1 MNPRTGKVIAEKV
14 TRYLDEKNRSRD
26 TLIEKLRLKNSTLKV
41 QKKKLDLQLKQ
52 KEEMGEVLHK
62 VDFDQLEIENKQY
75 LEKIDQRN
83 TDLLALKLMST
94 RTNGVLIKYKK
105 KLHTLTKESERLK
118 SEIGSRN
125 DLLSRIDSETEV
137 VEEERAKAEKINR
150 KLRQQLADFR
160 VPEVME
166 YVTEKADL
174 YELQKKVKSWERKVE
189 IAEMSLKTHRKTW
202 NQMQMGSQMENQWRM
217 MEAAM

>member
-1 MNPRTGKVIAEKV
+1 MIQCFAIFSWAL
-14 TRYLDEKNRSRD
+14 Y
-26 TLIEKLRLKNSTLKV
+26 I
-41 QKKKLDLQLKQ
+41 LQ
-52 KEEMGEVLHK
+52 
-62 VDFDQLEIENKQY
+62 
-75 LEKIDQRN
+75 
-83 TDLLALKLMST
+83 
-94 RTNGVLIKYKK
+94 
-105 KLHTLTKESERLK
+105 
-118 SEIGSRN
+118 
-125 DLLSRIDSETEV
+125 
-137 VEEERAKAEKINR
+137 ERAKAEKINR

-189 IAEMSLKTHRKTW
+189 IAEVKCLSNKNDKWQDTNMMYNVLTCTATGFLLNGYNSCVILNSYFFIFQMSLKTHRKTW

>member
-1 MNPRTGKVIAEKV
+1 MQFSHGALFI
-14 TRYLDEKNRSRD
+14 
-26 TLIEKLRLKNSTLKV
+26 
-41 QKKKLDLQLKQ
+41 LQ
-52 KEEMGEVLHK
+52 
-62 VDFDQLEIENKQY
+62 
-75 LEKIDQRN
+75 
-83 TDLLALKLMST
+83 
-94 RTNGVLIKYKK
+94 
-105 KLHTLTKESERLK
+105 
-118 SEIGSRN
+118 
-125 DLLSRIDSETEV
+125 
-137 VEEERAKAEKINR
+137 ERAKAEKINR

-189 IAEMSLKTHRKTW
+189 IAEVKCLLNKNYFLFTSYEHDVHVLTCTATWFLLNGYNGHVILNLYFFIFQMSLKTHRKTW

>member
-1 MNPRTGKVIAEKV
+1 MLFSHGALYI
-14 TRYLDEKNRSRD
+14 
-26 TLIEKLRLKNSTLKV
+26 
-41 QKKKLDLQLKQ
+41 LQ
-52 KEEMGEVLHK
+52 
-62 VDFDQLEIENKQY
+62 
-75 LEKIDQRN
+75 
-83 TDLLALKLMST
+83 
-94 RTNGVLIKYKK
+94 
-105 KLHTLTKESERLK
+105 
-118 SEIGSRN
+118 
-125 DLLSRIDSETEV
+125 
-137 VEEERAKAEKINR
+137 ERAKAEKINR

-189 IAEMSLKTHRKTW
+189 IAEVKCLSNKNDKWQDTNMMYNVLTCTATGFLLNGYNGHVILNSYFFIFKMSLKTHRKTW